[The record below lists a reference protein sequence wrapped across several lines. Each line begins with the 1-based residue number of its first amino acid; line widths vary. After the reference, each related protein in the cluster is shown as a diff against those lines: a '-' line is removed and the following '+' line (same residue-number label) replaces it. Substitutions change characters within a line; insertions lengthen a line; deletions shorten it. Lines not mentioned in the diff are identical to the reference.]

1 MAFLLLGRPLIWS
14 FVLAVLAGIA
24 TGWIITGWQSQELPN
39 QEKNLPELTGTEEE
53 NEKDQK
59 ENKFK
64 KRRPKRYRRQP
75 QKSWFFWKN
84 PRRTP
89 KKRR

>member
-1 MAFLLLGRPLIWS
+1 MAFLLLGKGFLWS
-14 FVLAVLAGIA
+14 FGLAFVAGIA
-24 TGWIITGWQSQELPN
+24 TGWIITGWQSQELPDP
-39 QEKNLPELTGTEEE
+39 QKIPPELTGTEEE
-53 NEKDQK
+53 KEKNKK

-84 PRRTP
+84 PRRPP